1 MKRLILFTAAALALA
16 IPLAASAAGGFIRSS
31 INLRAG
37 PGWDYP
43 RVARTLRGERIEI
56 FGCTGGWHW
65 CDVSTGPQRGWVA
78 GSYVQFDYQ
87 GRLVPVY
94 QYGERI
100 GVPVVTFELG
110 NYWDTYYRGRD
121 FYGDRDRWDR
131 SPGHGHDHDHR
142 PGGWD
147 RHHYRNNGGD
157 RGHAGDD
164 GHDGDH
170 SHDGEHGQ
178 MPPPRVVPM
187 PHPIPGPPVRRGPV
201 YPSSDSNDTSARH
214 DTGSH

>member
-1 MKRLILFTAAALALA
+1 MKRLVLFTATALALA
-16 IPLAASAAGGFIRSS
+16 IPLAASATGGFIRSS

-43 RVARTLRGERIEI
+43 RVASTQSGERIDI
-56 FGCTGGWHW
+56 LGCTGGWRW

-87 GRLVPVY
+87 GRLVPVFE
-94 QYGERI
+94 YGERI
-100 GVPVVTFELG
+100 GVPVVTFQLG

-131 SPGHGHDHDHR
+131 SHGHDHEHR

-147 RHHYRNNGGD
+147 RNHYRNDGD
-157 RGHAGDD
+157 GQGHDRD
-164 GHDGDH
+164 HGHDGDH
-170 SHDGEHGQ
+170 SHDGDRSRTT
-178 MPPPRVVPM
+178 PPPRVVPM
-187 PHPIPGPPVRRGPV
+187 PHPIPDPPRRRTPE
-201 YPSSDSNDTSARH
+201 YPSSDRNDRTSVQQDNGNH
-214 DTGSH
+214 